1 MNSKDFLQARERA
14 LENEY
19 FRRRDQELI
28 TELRRQGSLER
39 DRRALG
45 EELAIVDPNLLSRL
59 QGIGF
64 SADNLE
70 LLHLVPMVEVAWAE
84 GDVTAREREMI
95 LALAERRGIDR
106 DSPVYQQLVGWL
118 ENEPTSDF
126 YETAL
131 DAIRATLDGE
141 DETAREA
148 DLKDLVEWSIRIA
161 EATGGILGMAK
172 VCREERECLQLITE
186 RLTAEQEAD
195 AVGRLASILK
205 P

>member
-19 FRRRDQELI
+19 FRRRDLELI
-28 TELRRQGSLER
+28 AELRRQGRLER
-39 DRRALG
+39 DRRVLK
-45 EELAIVDPNLLSRL
+45 EELAIADPELLAHL
-59 QGIGF
+59 QDIGF
-64 SADNLE
+64 SPDNLV

-84 GDVTAREREMI
+84 GEVTARERELI
-95 LALAERRGIDR
+95 LVLAERRGVAMET
-106 DSPVYQQLVGWL
+106 PVYQQLVGWL
-118 ENEPTSDF
+118 EHEPTPDF

-131 DAIRATLDGE
+131 DAIRATLDRE
-141 DETAREA
+141 DETARQA

-172 VCREERECLQLITE
+172 VCREERECLQRITK

-195 AVGRLASILK
+195 AVGRLAGILE